1 MMEIPLQAEVFCADG
16 LCGQSVGVIFNPI
29 NQAITHIVVQ
39 MKDVEATEVLVP
51 VDKIRE
57 GTTLHIKLRCTRQA
71 LAALEPFIKTR
82 FVSGHYAHFT
92 TGYEPDATW
101 LWPYTLADE
110 EQFGHY
116 ESFERIPHGE
126 LAVHRGN
133 QVMATDGP
141 VGTVEEFFVTPD
153 NHHLTHLVLREE
165 EQWGE
170 NDVTVPVTAVDH
182 VKNDIV
188 YLNLDTA
195 SITQQQPAR

>member
-1 MMEIPLQAEVFCADG
+1 MVTGSDTFRMSG
-16 LCGQSVGVIFNPI
+16 LTF
-29 NQAITHIVVQ
+29 
-39 MKDVEATEVLVP
+39 
-51 VDKIRE
+51 E
-57 GTTLHIKLRCTRQA
+57 GTRYDCGDKAGFQMANLSHAMDRPEMRAQ
-71 LAALEPFIKTR
+71 LEPFIKTR

-170 NDVTVPVTAVDH
+170 NDVTVPITAVDH